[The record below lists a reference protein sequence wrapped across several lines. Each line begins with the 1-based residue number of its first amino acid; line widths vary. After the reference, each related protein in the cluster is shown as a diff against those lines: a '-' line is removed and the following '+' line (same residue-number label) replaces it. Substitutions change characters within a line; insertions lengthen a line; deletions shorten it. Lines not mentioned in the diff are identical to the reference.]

1 LIASGNSNNRVLIPK
16 IKKYLSHDEAIVRG
30 AAVWS
35 FSRLEN
41 RKKNEILN
49 KIKQKEK
56 NKYVLF
62 ELNSVT

>member
-1 LIASGNSNNRVLIPK
+1 
-16 IKKYLSHDEAIVRG
+16 VRG